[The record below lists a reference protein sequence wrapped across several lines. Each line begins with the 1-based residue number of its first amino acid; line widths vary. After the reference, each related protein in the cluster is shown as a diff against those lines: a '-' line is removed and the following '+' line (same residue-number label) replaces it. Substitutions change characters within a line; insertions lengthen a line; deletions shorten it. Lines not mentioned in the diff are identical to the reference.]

1 MKQAMGKKMA
11 CIFLVCCLLAGLI
24 PGGAFSVSAAGT
36 DSRQQ
41 ASLDH
46 ICGAHEDL
54 PELEAAF
61 PVEPE
66 ASIERAEAAYEKTK
80 EERELSTASQGQGI
94 TRAQWIGQLVSTF
107 SMTVAEENAPD
118 NYYCDISRDDD
129 WYWDVMTAVEFGLID
144 LEAGMAF
151 HPTDPATR
159 EFAAH
164 TLNFCLGYQLEEDAS
179 FTFSEQDTVQY
190 PKDIQVSINLGW
202 FALSDGNFLP
212 NQAITEEEQERM
224 LVYANDIIAGA
235 QVNPEH
241 ENTYEFYDSVVVVPY
256 GTTVN
261 IDENSIIT
269 IENCPVQ
276 IQEGTEFVL
285 FLTEIPTAYR
295 ATQVTLAGDLLT
307 ITTTQLE
314 LSEVAEQ
321 WDLEGVIEV
330 DLLDLTPADGVEF
343 IYIFED
349 GSETQSRTQA
359 LRSSKKLKDIHI
371 APEKPLSIA
380 GIDISYECTLSDI
393 ELEYKFSLQESYA
406 IITSDADVTVTA
418 NTSLSASSLD
428 QTLDLTSFGIPGIG
442 RAALSVDLSVDG
454 TASVTTGGKL
464 TAGIAYNK
472 KAGFRTPFQFEKTSY
487 LFAGE
492 ANLTCGLVA
501 GIYMDIPG
509 ISANTIAT
517 IGARAQVA
525 YQNRPGQVPEEC
537 LTIRGWLYAHA
548 SAYGAVT
555 IGPGKKFLDER
566 WVLYDE
572 NNSPVRSYNHYED
585 GLRVERCTYGDDG
598 DYYTSS
604 GSRYCNGGLSRQGS
618 YGSDAEGNPVQIYT
632 YTLDQKGQATI
643 TGFFGNASSLLI
655 PATLDGYTVVAIGEK
670 VFQDHTGIRSVVI
683 SDGIVTIGAGAF
695 RNCTGLRSIS
705 LPGSLLTIEESA
717 FYGCTALIRAELPH
731 QLKTLGGLAF
741 GYCTNL
747 RSVFIPDTVEDC
759 VTAFDWTDG
768 VYSGPFYQCSS
779 LTNIRFGEGIQ
790 RIPSKLLL
798 DCTGLTQITIPESV
812 TTVGEGA
819 FQGCTSLTQV
829 SFPESLTKIEQS
841 AFYGCKRL
849 KEAVLPEALTYLGG
863 FAFGRCTG
871 LESVYIP
878 AGITECYDA
887 AESIGYTIYS
897 GGPFYLCDAL
907 NRITFETGITTIPKN
922 LFYGCT
928 GLTQLVLPDTVTR
941 IGKKAFMNCTA
952 LKEVTFSSHLRTMEE
967 WAFFRCSSLTRAE
980 LPEGLTDLCGMAFGR
995 CTELQYVF
1003 IPKTVTNSP
1012 QSYEQI
1018 GINVVNGGPF
1028 YQCASLTE
1036 IELEEGIA
1044 QIPDDLFFYC
1054 TGVRELSLP
1063 ESVTQI
1069 GKESFKNCESLEQI
1083 ILPEAL
1089 TQIENQAFYG
1099 CASLQEIAIPNPETE
1114 LGTYGFSGCSSLAKA
1129 VLPDAC
1135 PALVE
1140 GLFQNCS
1147 SLAEV
1152 QIPETVAKIETKA
1165 FQNCT
1170 SLTQIILPPDL
1181 QTIESYAFQ
1190 GSGLEDIIIP
1200 NRCAGIGNYAFQ
1212 NCTSLENATIS
1223 DSVGSVGKYL
1233 FDGCKKLRDVKLGTG
1248 LTEIPDYAFS
1258 NCPALESLI
1267 LPYRITTI
1275 GRSVFLNDTA
1285 FVAVTIP
1292 RATTSISANAFSYP
1306 DQLTIYGV
1314 AGTTAETYAKEIGAK
1329 FVGIQKP
1336 VESIVLSQTT
1346 LSLMRGKSVQLTA
1359 SVTPADFTD
1368 VAAWKSSDPAVV
1380 TVDDNG
1386 MVKAV
1391 AAGTATV
1398 SFVAGQKKA
1407 VCQATVVQPVTSI
1420 SLNQKTLSLD
1430 GGDTFQL
1437 VVTEVKP
1444 STAQNQK
1451 VTWSSSDENVATVSP
1466 DGLVTAYRRGTADII
1481 ATAQDGSGVSAR
1493 CTVAVI
1499 SNLHQVS
1506 AVEDLQSVHPY
1517 TENSNEY
1524 WQYTIPDAQ
1533 ALLVT
1538 FSEETEVE
1546 ADADYLYLYTGDR
1559 IQVGAY
1565 TGRDLAGKTVAVPG
1579 DTVRIQLVTDGSYNL
1594 YGFAVTAVE
1603 ADTGELLAPSI
1614 IEVRSLSAT
1623 SVKLSWTTVANA
1635 QVYEVWRGRE
1645 KEGAYT
1651 MVEAVADT
1659 TFTDEGLTEN
1669 TTYFYKIRARNG
1681 EVYSEYSD
1689 AVQIATL
1696 IHTHRYESTVTPP
1709 TCTEGG
1715 YTTHTCT
1722 ICGDRYTDEPTA
1734 ALGHDFGAWRTVQEA
1749 SCEEAGREVRTCTRC
1764 ATEES
1769 REIAPTGHRY
1779 ESEVTPP
1786 TCTEEGYT
1794 THTCTIC
1801 GDRYT
1806 DEPTAALGHDFG
1818 AWRTV
1823 QEASCEEAGR
1833 EVRTCTR
1840 CATEESREIA
1850 PTGHRYE
1857 SEVTLPTCTEKGY
1870 TTYTCTVCGNHYR
1883 DKEVAALG
1891 HDFELISSREPTAT
1905 EEGYKTYACTRCQ
1918 ETKTDVVPATGPD
1931 PASNP
1936 FTDVDSNRFYYE
1948 PVLWAV
1954 EQGITSGV
1962 DATHF
1967 RPERGCT
1974 RGQVVTFLWRAFGCP
1989 EPQRDACAFTD
2000 LRKDAYYYQAVLWAV
2015 EAGITTGIDDTHFGP
2030 DRTVTRGQ
2038 FVTFLWR
2045 AEGKPAASGANPFR
2059 DVQAG
2064 RFYYDAVLWAA
2075 QTGITS
2081 GVDPN
2086 RFAPDGTCTRGQV
2099 VTFLYRDLA
2108 EQ

>member
-1 MKQAMGKKMA
+1 M
-11 CIFLVCCLLAGLI
+11 
-24 PGGAFSVSAAGT
+24 
-36 DSRQQ
+36 
-41 ASLDH
+41 
-46 ICGAHEDL
+46 
-54 PELEAAF
+54 
-61 PVEPE
+61 
-66 ASIERAEAAYEKTK
+66 
-80 EERELSTASQGQGI
+80 
-94 TRAQWIGQLVSTF
+94 
-107 SMTVAEENAPD
+107 
-118 NYYCDISRDDD
+118 
-129 WYWDVMTAVEFGLID
+129 
-144 LEAGMAF
+144 
-151 HPTDPATR
+151 
-159 EFAAH
+159 
-164 TLNFCLGYQLEEDAS
+164 
-179 FTFSEQDTVQY
+179 
-190 PKDIQVSINLGW
+190 
-202 FALSDGNFLP
+202 
-212 NQAITEEEQERM
+212 
-224 LVYANDIIAGA
+224 
-235 QVNPEH
+235 
-241 ENTYEFYDSVVVVPY
+241 
-256 GTTVN
+256 
-261 IDENSIIT
+261 
-269 IENCPVQ
+269 
-276 IQEGTEFVL
+276 
-285 FLTEIPTAYR
+285 
-295 ATQVTLAGDLLT
+295 
-307 ITTTQLE
+307 
-314 LSEVAEQ
+314 
-321 WDLEGVIEV
+321 
-330 DLLDLTPADGVEF
+330 
-343 IYIFED
+343 
-349 GSETQSRTQA
+349 
-359 LRSSKKLKDIHI
+359 
-371 APEKPLSIA
+371 
-380 GIDISYECTLSDI
+380 
-393 ELEYKFSLQESYA
+393 
-406 IITSDADVTVTA
+406 
-418 NTSLSASSLD
+418 
-428 QTLDLTSFGIPGIG
+428 
-442 RAALSVDLSVDG
+442 
-454 TASVTTGGKL
+454 
-464 TAGIAYNK
+464 
-472 KAGFRTPFQFEKTSY
+472 
-487 LFAGE
+487 
-492 ANLTCGLVA
+492 
-501 GIYMDIPG
+501 
-509 ISANTIAT
+509 
-517 IGARAQVA
+517 
-525 YQNRPGQVPEEC
+525 
-537 LTIRGWLYAHA
+537 
-548 SAYGAVT
+548 
-555 IGPGKKFLDER
+555 
-566 WVLYDE
+566 
-572 NNSPVRSYNHYED
+572 
-585 GLRVERCTYGDDG
+585 
-598 DYYTSS
+598 
-604 GSRYCNGGLSRQGS
+604 
-618 YGSDAEGNPVQIYT
+618 
-632 YTLDQKGQATI
+632 
-643 TGFFGNASSLLI
+643 
-655 PATLDGYTVVAIGEK
+655 
-670 VFQDHTGIRSVVI
+670 
-683 SDGIVTIGAGAF
+683 
-695 RNCTGLRSIS
+695 
-705 LPGSLLTIEESA
+705 
-717 FYGCTALIRAELPH
+717 
-731 QLKTLGGLAF
+731 
-741 GYCTNL
+741 
-747 RSVFIPDTVEDC
+747 
-759 VTAFDWTDG
+759 
-768 VYSGPFYQCSS
+768 
-779 LTNIRFGEGIQ
+779 
-790 RIPSKLLL
+790 
-798 DCTGLTQITIPESV
+798 
-812 TTVGEGA
+812 
-819 FQGCTSLTQV
+819 
-829 SFPESLTKIEQS
+829 
-841 AFYGCKRL
+841 
-849 KEAVLPEALTYLGG
+849 
-863 FAFGRCTG
+863 
-871 LESVYIP
+871 
-878 AGITECYDA
+878 
-887 AESIGYTIYS
+887 
-897 GGPFYLCDAL
+897 
-907 NRITFETGITTIPKN
+907 
-922 LFYGCT
+922 
-928 GLTQLVLPDTVTR
+928 
-941 IGKKAFMNCTA
+941 
-952 LKEVTFSSHLRTMEE
+952 
-967 WAFFRCSSLTRAE
+967 
-980 LPEGLTDLCGMAFGR
+980 
-995 CTELQYVF
+995 
-1003 IPKTVTNSP
+1003 
-1012 QSYEQI
+1012 
-1018 GINVVNGGPF
+1018 
-1028 YQCASLTE
+1028 
-1036 IELEEGIA
+1036 
-1044 QIPDDLFFYC
+1044 
-1054 TGVRELSLP
+1054 
-1063 ESVTQI
+1063 
-1069 GKESFKNCESLEQI
+1069 
-1083 ILPEAL
+1083 
-1089 TQIENQAFYG
+1089 
-1099 CASLQEIAIPNPETE
+1099 
-1114 LGTYGFSGCSSLAKA
+1114 
-1129 VLPDAC
+1129 
-1135 PALVE
+1135 
-1140 GLFQNCS
+1140 
-1147 SLAEV
+1147 
-1152 QIPETVAKIETKA
+1152 
-1165 FQNCT
+1165 
-1170 SLTQIILPPDL
+1170 
-1181 QTIESYAFQ
+1181 
-1190 GSGLEDIIIP
+1190 
-1200 NRCAGIGNYAFQ
+1200 
-1212 NCTSLENATIS
+1212 
-1223 DSVGSVGKYL
+1223 
-1233 FDGCKKLRDVKLGTG
+1233 
-1248 LTEIPDYAFS
+1248 
-1258 NCPALESLI
+1258 
-1267 LPYRITTI
+1267 
-1275 GRSVFLNDTA
+1275 
-1285 FVAVTIP
+1285 
-1292 RATTSISANAFSYP
+1292 
-1306 DQLTIYGV
+1306 

-1407 VCQATVVQPVTSI
+1407 VCQVTVVQPVTSI